1 VPIPPMWHASASASA
16 SASAGSPPSGA
27 AAASVGEASSVR
39 VGREAY
45 RQAITQRLLPALRA
59 FNPSLIL
66 LSTGFDPVE
75 GDVGNTKT
83 GTADADPGMDLR
95 PEDFAWTTS
104 EILNVADICCS
115 GRVVSVL
122 EGGYGE
128 YAEQSKNIKRSQS
141 SQVCASPPPTA
152 RLPTPNPKP
161 NPNPYPYPVH
171 TLTGPGRGRC

>member
-1 VPIPPMWHASASASA
+1 MSEV
-16 SASAGSPPSGA
+16 SGA
-27 AAASVGEASSVR
+27 R

-75 GDVGNTKT
+75 GDVGNTKS
-83 GTADADPGMDLR
+83 GTADADAGMDLR

-122 EGGYGE
+122 EGGYGK
-128 YAEQSKNIKRSQS
+128 YAEQSKNKRSQPS
-141 SQVCASPPPTA
+141 SQVGTRPLVLSSPTTQPQP
-152 RLPTPNPKP
+152 
-161 NPNPYPYPVH
+161 
-171 TLTGPGRGRC
+171 